1 MYNVCE
7 HLNVRERDLYDIRD
21 TVVSKYLMQ
30 FEPIDQ
36 VSSGLLH
43 KASLQIF
50 VPLRVSILYHS
61 PAYDTDTEKHGHAD
75 TPENITA
82 REERER

>member
-1 MYNVCE
+1 MYKVCE
-7 HLNVRERDLYDIRD
+7 HWNVRDRDLYDITD
-21 TVVSKYLMQ
+21 TVVSTYLMQ

-43 KASLQIF
+43 KASLQIL

-61 PAYDTDTEKHGHAD
+61 PAYDTHTVKHRRTDTQTHTTHNG
-75 TPENITA
+75 TQ
-82 REERER
+82 